1 MTVMLNYRHV
11 QHTDA
16 HVNRNIIDNINLKTQ
31 NGAKHHT
38 RTRGKNTKPHLI
50 QDYQISPG
58 PDVRN

>member
-1 MTVMLNYRHV
+1 MQNYRHV

-16 HVNRNIIDNINLKTQ
+16 HVNTNIIDNIYLKTQ
-31 NGAKHHT
+31 NGEGHLTHT
-38 RTRGKNTKPHLI
+38 SGESTKPHLI

>member
-1 MTVMLNYRHV
+1 MLQNYRHV

-16 HVNRNIIDNINLKTQ
+16 HVNRNIIDNISLKTQ

-38 RTRGKNTKPHLI
+38 HIRGENTKPHLI
-50 QDYQISPG
+50 QDYQISPE